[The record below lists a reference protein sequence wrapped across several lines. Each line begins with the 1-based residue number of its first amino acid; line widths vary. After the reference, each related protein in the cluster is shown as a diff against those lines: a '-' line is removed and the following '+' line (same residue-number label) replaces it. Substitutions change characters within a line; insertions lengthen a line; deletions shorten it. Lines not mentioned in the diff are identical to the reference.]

1 MAKRLSEKQKKE
13 IKQNFLQGD
22 SVEILSKSFGCT
34 KLTIIRNLKKVLG
47 DSKYNELSNKK
58 FTSVKSSN
66 LKNKKS
72 KTFNFDSNNQFKS
85 KDSKDIKNLDITSSE
100 ENSFLATSF
109 LEIAPLDYEIDYTSQ
124 KDLSSIPISEVEF
137 PSVVYMIVD
146 KKIEL
151 EVKYLKDYPSWQFLS
166 DNELNR
172 KTIEI
177 YFDLKIA
184 KSLCN
189 KEQKLIKVPNSDVFK
204 IAAPFLISRGIT
216 RIVSPEKL
224 IAL

>member
-151 EVKYLKDYPSWQFLS
+151 EVKLLKDYPEWDFLPEH
-166 DNELNR
+166 DLNR
-172 KTIEI
+172 KTIAV
-177 YFDLKIA
+177 YLDLKVA
-184 KSLCN
+184 KRYCN
-189 KEQKLIKVPNSDVFK
+189 NDQKVIKVPNTNVFR
-204 IAAPFLISRGIT
+204 IAAPLLIARGISRIVNEDRLIS
-216 RIVSPEKL
+216 L
-224 IAL
+224 